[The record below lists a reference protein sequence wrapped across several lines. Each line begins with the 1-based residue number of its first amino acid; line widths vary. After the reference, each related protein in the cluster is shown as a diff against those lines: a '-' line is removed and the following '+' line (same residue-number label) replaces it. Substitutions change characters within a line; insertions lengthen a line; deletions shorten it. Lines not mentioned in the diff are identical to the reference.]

1 MSNLYLIA
9 TKIYIMGDRLMSISI
24 SLWSTLQGEIQRFLS
39 SYYEKDIQIDEE
51 CSSWIHD
58 FLNPLETIDLISALL
73 DNLHKYKVT
82 MYIHMENGYLH
93 KITEENYNDIIK
105 DLIELYYLPVKI
117 N

>member
-1 MSNLYLIA
+1 
-9 TKIYIMGDRLMSISI
+9 MSISI

-39 SYYEKDIQIDEE
+39 SYYQKDIQRDEE

-58 FLNPLETIDLISALL
+58 FSNPLETIDLISALM
-73 DNLHKYKVT
+73 DNLHKYKVA
-82 MYIHMENGYLH
+82 MYIHMDNGYLH